1 MSKKLYVVRHAKS
14 DWSHEGLSDFERP
27 LNERGLRNAP
37 FMADRFAVAGHQLDF
52 ILTSPANRAITTAGY
67 FKRRLGLS
75 DKQWDTERKIYE
87 ADSARLISIIN
98 RLDNTHNSVM
108 IVGHN
113 PGLSSL
119 VQMLTGEW
127 VVMSTCSIAEI
138 EIPFDSWAMASE
150 GTCNL
155 LSFDFPKRYV

>member
-1 MSKKLYVVRHAKS
+1 MSKKLYVMRHAKS
-14 DWSHEGLSDFERP
+14 DWSHEGLSDFDRP

-37 FMADRFAVAGHQLDF
+37 FMADQFAEAGRKVDF
-52 ILTSPANRAITTAGY
+52 ILTSPANRALTTAGF
-67 FKRRLGLS
+67 FKRRLGLH
-75 DKQWDTERKIYE
+75 DNQWDTERKIYE
-87 ADSARLISIIN
+87 ADVSRLLGIIN
-98 RLDNTHNSVM
+98 RLDDAHNCVM
-108 IVGHN
+108 LVGHN

-119 VQMLTGEW
+119 VQVLTGEW

-138 EIPFDSWAMASE
+138 EIPFDSWSMVSE